1 MNAALGTRRWAVA
14 EAMAIGRGG
23 ISAVSKATGLS
34 RVTIRKGKV
43 ELSSDSPLPDR
54 QRRPGAG
61 RKTREAEQPSLVEAL
76 EKSVDSGTRG
86 DPESPLRWTIKSTR
100 SITRELRRQNFS
112 VGSTKVGV
120 ETHDFPRKELGKAVP
135 YGVYDLQNNEGFV
148 SVGNG

>member
-1 MNAALGTRRWAVA
+1 MPDA
-14 EAMAIGRGG
+14 ELIRTIHTKFIVVLTKLNERG
-23 ISAVSKATGLS
+23 
-34 RVTIRKGKV
+34 
-43 ELSSDSPLPDR
+43 
-54 QRRPGAG
+54 
-61 RKTREAEQPSLVEAL
+61 
-76 EKSVDSGTRG
+76 
-86 DPESPLRWTIKSTR
+86 TR